1 MSYDVNN
8 IVRSAVVAIVGIPLT
23 AAVFMGVSSSVS
35 RSAAEVEVDQLKAE
49 LTIPCIQWSV
59 TKPDSSLERDAKDSI
74 DEVVGGNGA
83 DYKGLCNWVL

>member
-1 MSYDVNN
+1 MNYDINN
-8 IVRSAVVAIVGIPLT
+8 VIRSTVIAIVGIPRT
-23 AAVFMGVSSSVS
+23 AAVFIGVSDSVS
-35 RSAAEVEVDQLKAE
+35 KSAAQQEVDQLKAE

>member
-23 AAVFMGVSSSVS
+23 AAVFLGVSSSASKSV
-35 RSAAEVEVDQLKAE
+35 AQQEVDQLKAE
-49 LTIPCIQWSV
+49 LTIPCVQWSV
-59 TKPDSSLERDAKDSI
+59 SKPDSSLERGAKDAI
-74 DEVVGGNGA
+74 DEVVGGDGS

>member
-23 AAVFMGVSSSVS
+23 AAVFLGVSSSASKSV
-35 RSAAEVEVDQLKAE
+35 AQQEVDQLKAE
-49 LTIPCIQWSV
+49 LTIPCVQWSV
-59 TKPDSSLERDAKDSI
+59 SKPDSGLERGAKDAI
-74 DEVVGGNGA
+74 DEVVGGDGS

>member
-1 MSYDVNN
+1 MSYDINN
-8 IVRSAVVAIVGIPLT
+8 VIRSTVIAIVGIPLT

-35 RSAAEVEVDQLKAE
+35 KSAAQQEVDQLKAE

-59 TKPDSSLERDAKDSI
+59 SKPDSSLERDAKDTI
-74 DEVVGGNGA
+74 DDVVGGDGS